1 MRNRTK
7 NTKIWRIS
15 IPNRSKDF
23 VRSINVIY
31 TNKWNVVLTGIND
44 TNHLYIVSDVHI
56 HFTNFVTYLT
66 FMVLRNHMENH
77 KTNPNTVDIFILSSV
92 IFSYTSKLLN
102 IVHLK
107 KVTMWVNLYNLYVNR
122 AKITL
127 TNSKVYLTVEVV
139 SNLLNY
145 HYSCPIVIVLTSNLH
160 VWIDNLI
167 ILENTN
173 ENTIIMS
180 LK

>member
-1 MRNRTK
+1 
-7 NTKIWRIS
+7 
-15 IPNRSKDF
+15 
-23 VRSINVIY
+23 
-31 TNKWNVVLTGIND
+31 
-44 TNHLYIVSDVHI
+44 
-56 HFTNFVTYLT
+56 
-66 FMVLRNHMENH
+66 MVLRNHMENH

-160 VWIDNLI
+160 V
-167 ILENTN
+167 
-173 ENTIIMS
+173 
-180 LK
+180 